1 MQEEILCYVGVSNI
15 NTANI
20 KDQTYD
26 EIDESLR
33 ETAWCVFGSDHFLPS
48 LGVPFSRPAVLK
60 SRASKMRL
68 AQNVPSRKKS
78 AECFR
83 LNRFPSCRFKELER
97 QAEEERIRR
106 EAEAVERERRAA
118 AAAAKAEA
126 EAAAKGKKGGK
137 KKKKK

>member
-1 MQEEILCYVGVSNI
+1 MAPASWPLLS
-15 NTANI
+15 
-20 KDQTYD
+20 
-26 EIDESLR
+26 SLD
-33 ETAWCVFGSDHFLPS
+33 VL
-48 LGVPFSRPAVLK
+48 FSGASPAVLS
-60 SRASKMRL
+60 SRLSKCVSRK
-68 AQNVPSRKKS
+68 NIPSRKNVRRS
-78 AECFR
+78 SES
-83 LNRFPSCRFKELER
+83 FPCARRFKELER